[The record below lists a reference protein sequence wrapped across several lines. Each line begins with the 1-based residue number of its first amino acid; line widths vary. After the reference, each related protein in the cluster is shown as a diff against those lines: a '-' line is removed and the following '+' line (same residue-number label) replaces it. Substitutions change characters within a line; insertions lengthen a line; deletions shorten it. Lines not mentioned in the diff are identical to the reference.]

1 MAKRTTEYMLLS
13 DIKPFDQNPK
23 AHDEAK
29 IRESIELYGF
39 TNGMLLCERRKE
51 LAEGHGRLSVLEQMQ
66 GEGAPIPEGIEV
78 SKDGK
83 WLAPVQRGWSSKD
96 DEAFKKY
103 VVMANETVIKGGWA
117 PEIVD
122 YMEQFDDLGG
132 TGFEPED
139 MSALKAALEGV
150 DDSGPVRKPY
160 TRAVNVPQYEPVGPV
175 PDLRELVDYTKS
187 DELKNRVEE
196 AVKAGEIDE
205 QVAAFLIHAA
215 DRHTVFNYRKAA
227 EFYPYQSPAVKQL
240 MEESALVIIDP
251 DDAIKF
257 GFAKLEERIEEL
269 GSADAEEA

>member
-1 MAKRTTEYMLLS
+1 MSDRTTEYLPLS
-13 DIKPFDQNPK
+13 QIKPFDQNPK

-66 GEGAPIPEGIEV
+66 AEGAPLPEGIKAGDNGE
-78 SKDGK
+78 
-83 WLAPVQRGWSSKD
+83 WLAPVQRGWSSKN

-117 PEIVD
+117 PEIID
-122 YMEQFDDLGG
+122 YMAEFDDLGG

-139 MSALKAALEGV
+139 MTALKTALEGV

-160 TRAVNVPQYEPVGPV
+160 TRAINVPQYEPVGPV
-175 PDLRELVDYTKS
+175 PDLSELVDTSKS
-187 DELKNRVEE
+187 DELKASIE
-196 AVKAGEIDE
+196 
-205 QVAAFLIHAA
+205 AA
-215 DRHTVFNYRKAA
+215 DLPEDLRTFLFQAANRHTVFNFRKAA
-227 EFYPYQSPAVKQL
+227 EFYPYQSPEVKQL

-251 DDAIKF
+251 EDAIKL

-269 GSADAEEA
+269 GNVDAEEA